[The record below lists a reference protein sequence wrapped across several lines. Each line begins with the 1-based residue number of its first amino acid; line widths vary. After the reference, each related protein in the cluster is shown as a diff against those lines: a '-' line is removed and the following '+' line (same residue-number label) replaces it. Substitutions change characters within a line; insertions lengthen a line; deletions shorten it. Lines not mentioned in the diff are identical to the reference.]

1 MQIPRHWARANGA
14 TEDPSGKRYALS
26 IWGWSASSKAEAAQV
41 AERRLV
47 EARARIANGAPLHEA
62 YFYGKAPLREEIV
75 RAVGGDGSAVVTR
88 NRYGALV
95 LNAARVPFIDVDVPE
110 ASGGGLRA
118 LFGTR
123 PDPAAAVLER
133 VREACARTR
142 GASFRIYRTAAG
154 FRVLATDLSLDPQ
167 SARAEELLSGF
178 GADPFF
184 TKLCKLQASFRARLT
199 PKPWRCGCLSPS
211 TSYPREDAA
220 AQSKHEAW
228 LSEYESAT
236 VSKATCSLVETIGF
250 GRTSE
255 EARPI
260 VEEHDR
266 VCRVEEKLPLA

>member
-1 MQIPRHWARANGA
+1 MRIPRYWARAKG
-14 TEDPSGKRYALS
+14 TTQDPSGKPYALS

-47 EARARIANGAPLHEA
+47 EARARIANGAPRHEA
-62 YFYGKAPLREEIV
+62 YFYGKTPLREEIV
-75 RAVGGDGSAVVTR
+75 RAIGGDGSAVVTR

-95 LNAARVPFIDVDVPE
+95 LNAARVPFVDVDIP
-110 ASGGGLRA
+110 APTGGGLRA
-118 LFGTR
+118 LFGKR
-123 PDPAAAVLER
+123 PDPGAAVLER
-133 VREACARTR
+133 VREACARVR

-154 FRVLATDLSLDPQ
+154 FRVLATDLTLDPQ
-167 SARAEELLSGF
+167 SSRAEELLTGF
-178 GADPFF
+178 GADPYF
-184 TKLCKLQASFRARLT
+184 TMLCKLQASFRARLT

-220 AQSKHEAW
+220 AQQKHEAW
-228 LSEYESAT
+228 LSEYEAAIR
-236 VSKATCSLVETIGF
+236 SKATCAVVETIGF
-250 GRTSE
+250 GRVSE

>member
-1 MQIPRHWARANGA
+1 MQIPRHWARAQGNA
-14 TEDPSGKRYALS
+14 QDPSGKPYALS

-47 EARARIANGAPLHEA
+47 EARARIANGAPRHEA

-75 RAVGGDGSAVVTR
+75 RAIGVDGSAVVTR

-95 LNAARVPFIDVDVPE
+95 LNAARVPFIDADVPE
-110 ASGGGLRA
+110 AGGGGLRA
-118 LFGTR
+118 LFGKR
-123 PDPAAAVLER
+123 PDPGAAVLER
-133 VREACARTR
+133 VRDACARVR

-211 TSYPREDAA
+211 TSYPREDAG
-220 AQSKHEAW
+220 AQRTHEAW
-228 LSEYESAT
+228 LSEYEAAIRSR
-236 VSKATCSLVETIGF
+236 ATCALVETIGF
-250 GRTSE
+250 GRISD